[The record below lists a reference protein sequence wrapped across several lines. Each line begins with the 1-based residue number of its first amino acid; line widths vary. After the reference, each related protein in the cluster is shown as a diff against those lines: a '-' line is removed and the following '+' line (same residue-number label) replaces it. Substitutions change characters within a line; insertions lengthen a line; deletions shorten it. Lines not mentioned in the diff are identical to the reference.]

1 MAGEEC
7 AEKAANEG
15 DDGMR
20 IEIGTIFKRLTVVGI
35 AAVEHRTKTSIYY
48 RCRCQCGNYT
58 RVTAARLLGGQMSC
72 GCAQGGQRGQHNKPR
87 TARPSGYRSW
97 TPEVGAEALRLHAL
111 DHTSRDIAK
120 VLCVPRTT
128 LTRYLIAQGVV
139 SDVGP
144 EIRPKPLA
152 VMPASVRYED
162 AVPSV
167 ADGRGRV
174 PKPVARGSLMGCA
187 AQMCVG

>member
-1 MAGEEC
+1 MT
-7 AEKAANEG
+7 
-15 DDGMR
+15 DR
-20 IEIGTIFKRLTVVGI
+20 IAIGAVFKKLTVVGI

-48 RCRCQCGNYT
+48 RCRCECGNYT
-58 RVTAARLLGGQMSC
+58 RVTANRLTGGQMSC

-87 TARPSGYRSW
+87 TAIPSGYRTW
-97 TPEVGAEALRLHAL
+97 TPEVAAEALRLYAL
-111 DHTSRDIAK
+111 DQSSRDIAK

-128 LTRYLIAQGVV
+128 LTRYLIAQGVI

-144 EIRPKPLA
+144 ELPRAKLA
-152 VMPASVRYED
+152 EMPASVRYED
-162 AVPSV
+162 ITPSV

-174 PKPVARGSLMGCA
+174 PRAVARGSLMGCA